1 MRSVRC
7 WPAAQLAGFRWQN
20 TACGGRLG
28 SLRRARFRAKRSAR
42 ERSENK
48 KTPAKAA
55 VVGTSQ
61 GFQKQRLRSESNR
74 RWRMCNPVAE
84 PVSPGNGRDSGE
96 VTTTVT
102 TTAPADPA
110 LTQVV
115 DAWSSLP
122 PAVRAGILAMV
133 RASR

>member
-1 MRSVRC
+1 
-7 WPAAQLAGFRWQN
+7 
-20 TACGGRLG
+20 
-28 SLRRARFRAKRSAR
+28 
-42 ERSENK
+42 
-48 KTPAKAA
+48 
-55 VVGTSQ
+55 
-61 GFQKQRLRSESNR
+61 
-74 RWRMCNPVAE
+74 
-84 PVSPGNGRDSGE
+84 